1 MKTFSVGVIGAG
13 DIARKVHLPVLL
25 NMPNVQVQW
34 LFDSSVER
42 TRAVAGAF
50 GIHAVEPCASEDL
63 PACDV
68 ALIAIPVGARASYYD
83 AFAARGTAVLAEK
96 PFAASS
102 AEHKALTERFE
113 PYQLACGYMR
123 RFYASTQLLRELVRT
138 QPFGRL
144 VRMKISEGNRS
155 TGSRVDR
162 SYLDDSRQSAM
173 GGVLSELGCH
183 SLDLALYITGARA
196 YEAQTCEFVFD
207 ARVDRKVSANI
218 TLTGSDYLPD
228 SGLILEYC
236 VSWLDRQSNTIV
248 LDFEK
253 TTIWTEIPPGG
264 KVRMG
269 APTRPSSAIE
279 LTREA
284 RAATTANQAF
294 FLQWRSFLEGVQA
307 NTESE
312 VSARS
317 ALLGTALIEDLYTLG
332 GRHA

>member
-1 MKTFSVGVIGAG
+1 MKTLSVGLVGAG
-13 DIARKVHLPVLL
+13 EIARKVHIPVLV

-34 LFDSSVER
+34 VFDSSVER
-42 TRAVAGAF
+42 TRAVARAYGL
-50 GIHAVEPCASEDL
+50 HAVEPCATEDL

-68 ALIAIPVGARASYYD
+68 ALIAIPVGARAPYYD
-83 AFAARGTAVLAEK
+83 EFSARRTAVLAEK

-162 SYLDDSRQSAM
+162 SYIDDPRQSAL
-173 GGVLSELGCH
+173 GGILSELGCH
-183 SLDLALYITGARA
+183 SLDLALFITGARA
-196 YEAQTCEFVFD
+196 YEAQRCEFIFD
-207 ARVDRKVSANI
+207 AQVDRKVSANI
-218 TLTGSDYLPD
+218 QLTGSDYLPD
-228 SGLILEYC
+228 SGLLLEYC
-236 VSWLDRQSNTIV
+236 VSWLDRQTNTIV
-248 LDFEK
+248 LEFEK
-253 TTIWTEIPPGG
+253 TTIWAEIPPGG

-269 APTRPSSAIE
+269 TPTRPSAAIE
-279 LTREA
+279 LNMAA
-284 RAATTANQAF
+284 RAAVTANQAF
-294 FLQWRSFLEGVQA
+294 FLQWRTFLGGVRSS
-307 NTESE
+307 TESE